1 MNDGV
6 MSEVPELKN
15 DDIEGSH
22 QFEDDSVFATSE
34 PMDDQPHDSISF
46 GNDAIGGDDSEVGNV
61 PGKNEVGNVLGSEGD
76 HIPQGMEEVITQPSQ
91 PQARVY
97 IHKHNITEHR
107 YQTNFQKP

>member
-34 PMDDQPHDSISF
+34 PMDDQPHDGISF

-61 PGKNEVGNVLGSEGD
+61 PGKSEVGNILGSEGE
-76 HIPQGMEEVITQPSQ
+76 HIPQGVEEVISQPSQ
-91 PQARVY
+91 PQTQVY
-97 IHKHNITEHR
+97 ILKNKITHL
-107 YQTNFQKP
+107 NFK